1 MMNGQA
7 FIRQSFLAILI
18 GVSACAPMNQG
29 LLDSAQSQVQTR
41 QIQSRAFDTSD
52 VEKTLRAAIG
62 TLQDLGFV
70 VDKADLDIGTVTAT
84 KLDGY
89 ALRMTVTVRARGKT
103 QVIVRANAQYN
114 LHPVTDPQ
122 PYQSFFVALERSM
135 FLSAHAVD

>member
-1 MMNGQA
+1 MTQTRSVIQLSCLM
-7 FIRQSFLAILI
+7 LI
-18 GVSACAPMNQG
+18 VGASACVPVNQN
-29 LLDSAQSQVQTR
+29 LLDSSQSQLQTR
-41 QIQSRAFDTSD
+41 QIQSRAFDTPD
-52 VEKTLRAAIG
+52 IERTLRAAIA

-89 ALRMTVTVRARGKT
+89 SLRMTVTVRARGKS

>member
-1 MMNGQA
+1 MTNAGS
-7 FIRQSFLAILI
+7 FIRQFFLVLLMGA
-18 GVSACAPMNQG
+18 SACAPMNQG
-29 LLDSAQSQVQTR
+29 LLDSTQSQVQTR

-52 VEKTLRAAIG
+52 IEKTLRAAIA

-89 ALRMTVTVRARGKT
+89 SLRMTVTVRSRGKS

-114 LHPVTDPQ
+114 LHPVADPQ

-135 FLSAHAVD
+135 FLSAQAVD